1 MRFKIGLLAFIFI
14 SSCSNDENSVEILKF
29 SLTDFPQT
37 WELSS
42 INAGLSGEIINAEE
56 ISVSEIYV
64 LNDNGTF
71 SKEFQDEFVQ
81 GNMNGTYDITTTE
94 NREYLIFTYEVD
106 IDSLSYCSNGNVETM
121 LVSDNEQ
128 ILSNGSCL
136 AFDSPAMYYER
147 IE

>member
-14 SSCSNDENSVEILKF
+14 SSCSNDDNSVEILKF

-37 WELSS
+37 WELTS
-42 INAGLSGEIINAEE
+42 INAGLSGEIIDAEE
-56 ISVSEIYV
+56 ISVREIYV
-64 LNDNGTF
+64 LKENGAF
-71 SKEFQDEFVQ
+71 SKEFRDEFVE
-81 GNMNGTYDITTTE
+81 GNMNGTYDITTDE
-94 NREYLIFTYEVD
+94 DREYLILTYEID

-121 LVSDNEQ
+121 LVSENEQ

-136 AFDSPAMYYER
+136 AFDGPGIYYER

>member
-1 MRFKIGLLAFIFI
+1 MRSKIGLLAFILI
-14 SSCSNDENSVEILKF
+14 SSCSNDDNSVEILKF

-42 INAGLSGEIINAEE
+42 INAGLSGEIIDAEE

-81 GNMNGTYDITTTE
+81 GNMNGKYDVTTTE
-94 NREYLIFTYEVD
+94 NREYLILTYEVD

-136 AFDSPAMYYER
+136 AFDGPAMYYER
-147 IE
+147 IK

>member
-1 MRFKIGLLAFIFI
+1 MRSKIGLLAFIFI
-14 SSCSNDENSVEILKF
+14 SSCSNDDNSVEILKF

-42 INAGLSGEIINAEE
+42 INAGLSGEIIDAEE

-106 IDSLSYCSNGNVETM
+106 IDSWSYCSNGNVETM
-121 LVSDNEQ
+121 IVSDNEQ

-136 AFDSPAMYYER
+136 AFDGPAMDYER